1 MPTCKMEIRQTCLV
15 DSRNLGRRGQS
26 NLVGNRIGFD
36 ASRADLRQSTC
47 RKIEHQVELARD
59 QVLQLLR
66 VAAIEYELKASARGL
81 LKEGSGNMPGASL
94 AGRSLQCPIR
104 ICLEPSNQFLQ
115 IVGRQALLRY
125 D

>member
-1 MPTCKMEIRQTCLV
+1 MPTCEMEIRQTCLV
-15 DSRNLGRRGQS
+15 DSRNLRRPGQS
-26 NLVGNRIGFD
+26 SLVGNRIDFD
-36 ASRADLRQSTC
+36 GSRADLRQSTC
-47 RKIEHQVELARD
+47 REIEHQIELARD

-66 VAAIEYELKASARGL
+66 VAAIEYELKARARGL

-94 AGRSLQCPIR
+94 AGRSLQCSIR
-104 ICLEPSNQFLQ
+104 ICLEPGNQFLQ